1 MVTNTCFHGR
11 RDNVEDALQKLQA
24 MLDTAWESVLPIE
37 EDPEKKK
44 KLEKQRE
51 RGNEDRLKVK
61 KAQSDK
67 KKERRAKIEW

>member
-1 MVTNTCFHGR
+1 MATNQFDCY

-24 MLDTAWESVLPIE
+24 MLDAAWESVLPVE

-51 RGNEDRLKVK
+51 RGNEDRLKLK